1 MHISLIA
8 HRERNLHLETHVAI
22 HSAWCH
28 WLLVLCHFIACFYLF
43 LARDPSCV
51 NISRY
56 LRLRTITSSLLQL
69 SLLLIEVKM
78 NQTWKLCQL
87 SIGIAYNCHKS
98 SDSSWEQR
106 KNNPSSSAFILPL
119 LVSRIFASPNSSA
132 CKCCCPLFVVV
143 VVKLS
148 LGGIAAGRA
157 KGDQVLS
164 EGQAAHHR
172 SGGEHERLCLSVMQG
187 YCLITPSERGTALH
201 INRLLHLGKN
211 PTV

>member
-1 MHISLIA
+1 MPTCLD
-8 HRERNLHLETHVAI
+8 T
-22 HSAWCH
+22 
-28 WLLVLCHFIACFYLF
+28 
-43 LARDPSCV
+43 CV
-51 NISRY
+51 KSG
-56 LRLRTITSSLLQL
+56 LRTITSSLLQL
-69 SLLLIEVKM
+69 SLSLNKVKM
-78 NQTWKLCQL
+78 NQTRKLRL
-87 SIGIAYNCHKS
+87 LGIGVAHNCHEN

-132 CKCCCPLFVVV
+132 CNFFVLFFVV

-172 SGGEHERLCLSVMQG
+172 SGGEHERLCLSIMQG
-187 YCLITPSERGTALH
+187 YCLM
-201 INRLLHLGKN
+201 
-211 PTV
+211 

>member
-1 MHISLIA
+1 MLHTIA
-8 HRERNLHLETHVAI
+8 TKTL
-22 HSAWCH
+22 
-28 WLLVLCHFIACFYLF
+28 
-43 LARDPSCV
+43 
-51 NISRY
+51 
-56 LRLRTITSSLLQL
+56 
-69 SLLLIEVKM
+69 
-78 NQTWKLCQL
+78 
-87 SIGIAYNCHKS
+87 
-98 SDSSWEQR
+98 DSSWEQR

-132 CKCCCPLFVVV
+132 CKFFCPLFVV

-187 YCLITPSERGTALH
+187 YCLMLTDPLRGEPHCTQTDHCTLARIQLCDQPLSSQLSTVRIDTKY
-201 INRLLHLGKN
+201 INKSI
-211 PTV
+211 